1 LAGFDRGRHD
11 DRGLYC
17 CLAGHQRLD
26 QVRTL
31 LMLDLWERNA
41 QIAAQR
47 RPEEGTDLPAVW
59 LTYDQQHILTVIVVV
74 CAIVLPVAAAI
85 YWRARL
91 LDGLVELI
99 VALVRL
105 WRVLQEGIAYL
116 RRRVTDR
123 L

>member
-1 LAGFDRGRHD
+1 
-11 DRGLYC
+11 
-17 CLAGHQRLD
+17 
-26 QVRTL
+26 
-31 LMLDLWERNA
+31 MLDLWERNA

-47 RPEEGTDLPAVW
+47 RPEEGTDLPAAW

-74 CAIVLPVAAAI
+74 CAIVLSVAAAI